1 MLSLKNISFYYN
13 KNQMI
18 LQDINLEVK
27 QGELIA
33 ILGSSG
39 SGKSTLLNLVAG
51 LEKVSVGQILLD
63 QKDITDVV
71 CEKRNIG
78 MVFQDYALFPHLTVE
93 KNVGF
98 ALKSYKDPIVDAMLK
113 LVKMNSFKK
122 RYPYELSGGEK
133 QRVAIA
139 RSLAAQPKVLLLDEP
154 FSNLDADL
162 RYKVRKE
169 VKEILTQANI
179 TSIMVTHDIDD
190 AYDIADR
197 IVFLKQGRID
207 RIEEVKATKL

>member
-113 LVKMNSFKK
+113 LVKMESFKK

>member
-98 ALKSYKDPIVDAMLK
+98 ALKSYKDPIVDTMLK
-113 LVKMNSFKK
+113 LVKMESFKK

>member
-78 MVFQDYALFPHLTVE
+78 MIFQDYALFPHLTVE

-113 LVKMNSFKK
+113 LVKMESFKK

>member
-1 MLSLKNISFYYN
+1 
-13 KNQMI
+13 
-18 LQDINLEVK
+18 K

-113 LVKMNSFKK
+113 LVKMESFKK